1 MPSYHVPTYQKRR
14 WFRSLEA
21 IDCEEKMQKKAFDV
35 HVYKRHAINPIRLVN
50 SRRSAYVVIDTDS
63 RLSQSSLQM
72 IILYQ
77 G

>member
-1 MPSYHVPTYQKRR
+1 
-14 WFRSLEA
+14 
-21 IDCEEKMQKKAFDV
+21 MQKKAFDV

-72 IILYQ
+72 IMLYQ